1 MLVRPSVYKQLQQNE
16 EGESE
21 RKGQPSSLQRQYFN
35 APQLDYYYYT
45 YLLNNHP
52 DEINKLPGD
61 VNISIDKYS
70 SSPLFISQFRK
81 MAKSKLSH
89 LNRCCILN
97 TNRPASIPEEE
108 EELGEEEEAE
118 EYIEEDNE
126 AEKDYFNNKEK
137 ETQMHVEDGV
147 GSLGQCLQYNENN
160 NFIVENCQQL
170 VDNYADNHLIEELE
184 RNEGLYENYQLKRS
198 SFRHNIISCIKGTTR
213 RCNNQWNITSCG
225 GDVDADICDRGIYW
239 PEEYDRISFHDNV
252 NSYHHSDYCN
262 NYDENNTGG
271 SNESIFIKS
280 EPLFCTPETRTK
292 SIYINKYKKK
302 MKNRR
307 RNSVSFDLS
316 STSLSDDCNL
326 VTVSQSSDSDQH
338 WFGSGRNLWLPNTN
352 GNNHCILNDNNISS
366 INNNVFC
373 TDSNCTTSS
382 REILDSLTL
391 CSSCSSSCNYYSGN
405 NNYSDH
411 HPNYHCTNNND
422 NVDSR
427 KTLITNVTSSPIL
440 LHHSI
445 NTKSESIQCKNGNS
459 HSVSPLSSINN
470 NINNG
475 ETNAVSNAISIQSK
489 NNSTSLSNV
498 CFASSPRGNTVI
510 THHPASPF
518 ARVPRGVV
526 GKNEVHVKTPIQS
539 KSSVS
544 MSNVCIT
551 TTVTTHTTT
560 CIDNFSTNQNIPV
573 TSISTTDGSSC
584 VSTELQSDSSDC
596 SLQNQSSHVNGDQQP
611 NSISS
616 EPNQLINLSKTN
628 SADLQNSMN
637 NKVNNSHGFGRRRSN
652 VPNSYPTYEEA
663 WDLKLARQLGVGV
676 SRLPSIIPLSSN
688 VQNYIPQLPFSM
700 PSNTSTNNHDLNIP
714 ISPVSVYNRNK
725 IRNNNSNF
733 SPLQPLS
740 LDNNINNNR
749 QCSTDDS
756 HSIES
761 HLKLLNISTS
771 TSSSSS
777 SSSSCSNDKLI
788 NSTSNSELIS
798 VMTTTNHVDA
808 SNRADHVV
816 DTRLVHLDKLDR
828 KSTNGSFRHD
838 ELISNNSSHMVLSG
852 KTENNGEY
860 DYAYNGS
867 WSMGIKLSLDL
878 AINNSSNDTSLL
890 PNIPKYSN
898 ATTTPTTTMLKT
910 IKSSLNHPPPSS
922 HHQHHPNYHHQLIQH
937 GLSSSGQ
944 LQESSKFV
952 SIKNTNG
959 NDLKLNLT
967 TRPVQSVLS
976 NDLDSISTSSCDDS
990 WDAQHGR
997 LVSKL
1002 MSGRFIDPST
1012 IISSTGKSGNATT
1025 TIMEVNND
1033 FLTSETCNSSA
1044 TNMLTVPS
1052 LSSTSSSCTS
1062 SSTSSSSSSSVS
1074 MASHVVIT
1082 SVAPPSHC
1090 ASSMTQ
1096 VFDHLTSSN
1105 VNLHHSMNSVS
1116 KNKLLSSQNNL
1127 PKGLPPHLES
1137 LSLEEQPWF
1146 HPSLTRS
1153 EAEELI
1159 RNEPEGS
1166 FLVRPSETCPND
1178 FSLTIKHKSFLHM
1191 KITRNSTGQFIL
1203 GEYSQPYA
1211 SVSQMIYHYARTLVP
1226 VLGAYSVTLTHP
1238 VCKRS

>member
-35 APQLDYYYYT
+35 APQLDYYYCT

-108 EELGEEEEAE
+108 EEELGEEEEAE

-137 ETQMHVEDGV
+137 ETQIHVEDGV
-147 GSLGQCLQYNENN
+147 GSLGQCLHYNENN

-170 VDNYADNHLIEELE
+170 VNNYADNHLIEELE

-198 SFRHNIISCIKGTTR
+198 SFRHNIISCIK
-213 RCNNQWNITSCG
+213 
-225 GDVDADICDRGIYW
+225 
-239 PEEYDRISFHDNV
+239 
-252 NSYHHSDYCN
+252 
-262 NYDENNTGG
+262 
-271 SNESIFIKS
+271 
-280 EPLFCTPETRTK
+280 ETRTK
-292 SIYINKYKKK
+292 SIYIDKYKKK

-338 WFGSGRNLWLPNTN
+338 WFGSGRNLWLPNSN
-352 GNNHCILNDNNISS
+352 GNNHRIHNDNSISS

-391 CSSCSSSCNYYSGN
+391 CSSCSSGN

-440 LHHSI
+440 LHHHSI

-551 TTVTTHTTT
+551 ATVTTHTTT
-560 CIDNFSTNQNIPV
+560 CIDNFSTNRNIPV

-596 SLQNQSSHVNGDQQP
+596 SLQNQSCHVNGDQQP
-611 NSISS
+611 NSIPS

-740 LDNNINNNR
+740 LDNNSNNNR
-749 QCSTDDS
+749 QYSTDDS

-867 WSMGIKLSLDL
+867 WSMGVK
-878 AINNSSNDTSLL
+878 
-890 PNIPKYSN
+890 
-898 ATTTPTTTMLKT
+898 
-910 IKSSLNHPPPSS
+910 
-922 HHQHHPNYHHQLIQH
+922 
-937 GLSSSGQ
+937 
-944 LQESSKFV
+944 V
-952 SIKNTNG
+952 S
-959 NDLKLNLT
+959 
-967 TRPVQSVLS
+967 
-976 NDLDSISTSSCDDS
+976 
-990 WDAQHGR
+990 
-997 LVSKL
+997 
-1002 MSGRFIDPST
+1002 F
-1012 IISSTGKSGNATT
+1012 
-1025 TIMEVNND
+1025 
-1033 FLTSETCNSSA
+1033 F
-1044 TNMLTVPS
+1044 
-1052 LSSTSSSCTS
+1052 
-1062 SSTSSSSSSSVS
+1062 
-1074 MASHVVIT
+1074 
-1082 SVAPPSHC
+1082 
-1090 ASSMTQ
+1090 
-1096 VFDHLTSSN
+1096 
-1105 VNLHHSMNSVS
+1105 
-1116 KNKLLSSQNNL
+1116 
-1127 PKGLPPHLES
+1127 
-1137 LSLEEQPWF
+1137 WF
-1146 HPSLTRS
+1146 HLVLYMHSVERLFR
-1153 EAEELI
+1153 LI
-1159 RNEPEGS
+1159 
-1166 FLVRPSETCPND
+1166 
-1178 FSLTIKHKSFLHM
+1178 
-1191 KITRNSTGQFIL
+1191 
-1203 GEYSQPYA
+1203 
-1211 SVSQMIYHYARTLVP
+1211 
-1226 VLGAYSVTLTHP
+1226 
-1238 VCKRS
+1238 

>member
-16 EGESE
+16 EGESK
-21 RKGQPSSLQRQYFN
+21 RRGAPPSLQQQYFN
-35 APQLDYYYYT
+35 ASQLDYYYYT

-52 DEINKLPGD
+52 DEISKLPGD

-70 SSPLFISQFRK
+70 SPLFISQFRK
-81 MAKSKLSH
+81 IAKSKLSH
-89 LNRCCILN
+89 INRCCILN

-108 EELGEEEEAE
+108 EEEELREEEEE
-118 EYIEEDNE
+118 ECLEEDDE
-126 AEKDYFNNKEK
+126 SEKDYLHNKEK
-137 ETQMHVEDGV
+137 ETLMHVEDGV
-147 GSLGQCLQYNENN
+147 GSLKQCLHYNENN
-160 NFIVENCQQL
+160 NFIVEKCQKL
-170 VDNYADNHLIEELE
+170 VDNYADNNLIKELE

-198 SFRHNIISCIKGTTR
+198 SFRHNIISCIKDTTR

-225 GDVDADICDRGIYW
+225 GDVDADICGRGIYW
-239 PEEYDRISFHDNV
+239 PEEYDRISFHGNV
-252 NSYHHSDYCN
+252 NSYHHGDYCS
-262 NYDENNTGG
+262 NYDENNNSG

-280 EPLFCTPETRTK
+280 EPLFCTSESRTK

-326 VTVSQSSDSDQH
+326 VTVSQSNDSDQH

-352 GNNHCILNDNNISS
+352 RNNHCIDNDNNSSS
-366 INNNVFC
+366 INNNVFF
-373 TDSNCTTSS
+373 TDSNCTTTSG
-382 REILDSLTL
+382 EILDSLTL
-391 CSSCSSSCNYYSGN
+391 CSSCNSSCNYDSGN

-427 KTLITNVTSSPIL
+427 KTLITNVTASPIL
-440 LHHSI
+440 LHHHSI
-445 NTKSESIQCKNGNS
+445 NTKSESVQCKDGNS

-470 NINNG
+470 YSNNG

-526 GKNEVHVKTPIQS
+526 GKNEVNVKIPIQS

-551 TTVTTHTTT
+551 ATVTTHTTT

-584 VSTELQSDSSDC
+584 VSTELQSDSSDY
-596 SLQNQSSHVNGDQQP
+596 SLQKQSSHVNGNQQP

-616 EPNQLINLSKTN
+616 ESDQLINLSKTN

-688 VQNYIPQLPFSM
+688 VQNYIPQLPFSI

-714 ISPVSVYNRNK
+714 ISPVSVYNKNK

-733 SPLQPLS
+733 SPFQPLS
-740 LDNNINNNR
+740 LDNNSNNNR

-761 HLKLLNISTS
+761 NFKLLNISTS

-777 SSSSCSNDKLI
+777 SASSCSNDKVI

-798 VMTTTNHVDA
+798 VMTTTNHVDE

-816 DTRLVHLDKLDR
+816 DTRPVHLNKLDR

-867 WSMGIKLSLDL
+867 WSMGVKLSLDL

-890 PNIPKYSN
+890 PNIPKYIN
-898 ATTTPTTTMLKT
+898 ATTTPTAAMIKT
-910 IKSSLNHPPPSS
+910 VKSSLNHPTPSS

-944 LQESSKFV
+944 LQESSKFI

-976 NDLDSISTSSCDDS
+976 NDLDSISTSSCDES

-1002 MSGRFIDPST
+1002 MSGRFVDPST
-1012 IISSTGKSGNATT
+1012 IISTTGKSGNATT
-1025 TIMEVNND
+1025 TTTMEVNND

-1044 TNMLTVPS
+1044 TNILTVPN
-1052 LSSTSSSCTS
+1052 LSSTFSSCTS
-1062 SSTSSSSSSSVS
+1062 SSPSLSSSSSSVS
-1074 MASHVVIT
+1074 MTSHVVIT

-1090 ASSMTQ
+1090 TSSMIP
-1096 VFDHLTSSN
+1096 SSN

-1127 PKGLPPHLES
+1127 PKGLPPHLET

-1238 VCKRS
+1238 VCKRI

>member
-1 MLVRPSVYKQLQQNE
+1 MPVKSDMKDKTAQSDIKDKSKKGRYSLKRLLDRSRFSPSLLFLSKSNTSKSTDTSNE
-16 EGESE
+16 K
-21 RKGQPSSLQRQYFN
+21 RKSVH
-35 APQLDYYYYT
+35 D
-45 YLLNNHP
+45 
-52 DEINKLPGD
+52 DMMDIN
-61 VNISIDKYS
+61 VNVENSPS
-70 SSPLFISQFRK
+70 SSPHSYSPNFGRRLTASVPFDCASNSPIITSTAFRNPTYG
-81 MAKSKLSH
+81 SDH
-89 LNRCCILN
+89 
-97 TNRPASIPEEE
+97 ASPNSE
-108 EELGEEEEAE
+108 
-118 EYIEEDNE
+118 
-126 AEKDYFNNKEK
+126 
-137 ETQMHVEDGV
+137 
-147 GSLGQCLQYNENN
+147 
-160 NFIVENCQQL
+160 FIVEEEYEESLANFADTILDGLKGRSNPCSRKSPDTFSAWSDAAFPVGNIVPMHCGSIPFSGGSVDAHRQHQHHNQQYHEISDSVVTPPL
-170 VDNYADNHLIEELE
+170 TNFDPCNKSLNNNYNDVNNTLNNINPTGIY
-184 RNEGLYENYQLKRS
+184 NEPCDAKSLLLNEPITIY
-198 SFRHNIISCIKGTTR
+198 TTR
-213 RCNNQWNITSCG
+213 SVI
-225 GDVDADICDRGIYW
+225 
-239 PEEYDRISFHDNV
+239 
-252 NSYHHSDYCN
+252 
-262 NYDENNTGG
+262 
-271 SNESIFIKS
+271 
-280 EPLFCTPETRTK
+280 
-292 SIYINKYKKK
+292 
-302 MKNRR
+302 MKNAP
-307 RNSVSFDLS
+307 VE
-316 STSLSDDCNL
+316 CNL
-326 VTVSQSSDSDQH
+326 
-338 WFGSGRNLWLPNTN
+338 L
-352 GNNHCILNDNNISS
+352 
-366 INNNVFC
+366 
-373 TDSNCTTSS
+373 
-382 REILDSLTL
+382 E
-391 CSSCSSSCNYYSGN
+391 SSSCNYYSGN

-551 TTVTTHTTT
+551 ATVTTHTTT

-611 NSISS
+611 NSIPS

-1096 VFDHLTSSN
+1096 VFDHLPSSN

>member
-35 APQLDYYYYT
+35 APQLDYYYCT

-108 EELGEEEEAE
+108 EEELGEEEEAE

-137 ETQMHVEDGV
+137 ETQIHVEDGV
-147 GSLGQCLQYNENN
+147 GSLGQCLHYNENN

-170 VDNYADNHLIEELE
+170 VNNYADNHLIEELE

-213 RCNNQWNITSCG
+213 HCNNQWNITSCG

-292 SIYINKYKKK
+292 SIYIDKYKKK

-338 WFGSGRNLWLPNTN
+338 WFGSGRNLWLPNSN
-352 GNNHCILNDNNISS
+352 GNNHRIHNDNSISS

-440 LHHSI
+440 LHHHSI

-489 NNSTSLSNV
+489 NNSTSLSND
-498 CFASSPRGNTVI
+498 S
-510 THHPASPF
+510 
-518 ARVPRGVV
+518 
-526 GKNEVHVKTPIQS
+526 
-539 KSSVS
+539 
-544 MSNVCIT
+544 
-551 TTVTTHTTT
+551 
-560 CIDNFSTNQNIPV
+560 IP
-573 TSISTTDGSSC
+573 
-584 VSTELQSDSSDC
+584 
-596 SLQNQSSHVNGDQQP
+596 
-611 NSISS
+611 S

-740 LDNNINNNR
+740 LDNNSNNNR
-749 QCSTDDS
+749 QYSTDDS

-867 WSMGIKLSLDL
+867 WSMGVKLSLDL

-898 ATTTPTTTMLKT
+898 ATTTPTTTMIKT
-910 IKSSLNHPPPSS
+910 VKSSLNHPPPSS
-922 HHQHHPNYHHQLIQH
+922 HHQHHPNDHHQLIQH

-944 LQESSKFV
+944 LQESSKFI

-1062 SSTSSSSSSSVS
+1062 SSTSSSSSSSSVS

-1096 VFDHLTSSN
+1096 VFDHLPSSN

-1127 PKGLPPHLES
+1127 PKGLPPHLET